1 MSVLLKKLKY
11 LFLEPRLED
20 QVAGEAIRFLYG
32 NMGLLIFS
40 SIFLPAVIAGVFWRL
55 VAPLPLLLWAIA
67 AASVPLMRLVL
78 QFVYKHLQPADR
90 EARRWG
96 AYFTLSN
103 LASGLVWSVAIF
115 IFDVPGSLTHQAFII
130 ITVLGM
136 TAGALTLT
144 SSWLPAFHALVL
156 PPLITLMFHML
167 GKGTSEWVALS
178 LMSILF
184 TGILLRVASTSY
196 RHFTEAVRL
205 RLENLDL
212 IEKLRNQKTRAEQ
225 ANQAK
230 TQFLASASHDLRQ
243 PVHSLALFA
252 EALRYEVN
260 SPKAQMLM
268 NNLSK
273 SIESIDELLS
283 SLLDISKL
291 DARVVKVN
299 EADIKLRPILQ
310 KISNEF
316 YKPEGQKNIHF
327 RVRDCDFAVH
337 SDPVLLTNII
347 RNLVS
352 NAFRYTRKGGILVA
366 CRKRRD
372 HVSIEVWDTGVGIP
386 KSEIQNIFNE
396 FYQLENPERDR
407 SKGLGLGL
415 AICRR
420 LCELLKH
427 TLTVQST
434 PGRGSVFKIQ
444 APLARTPFIGETSRR
459 TVLESGFGNHTV
471 LVVDDEKEILNAMRA
486 VLQSWQ
492 CQVLTAG
499 SSREALQLLAENPEL
514 KPRLIICDYRLR
526 DQETGTAVIDAI
538 RLALN
543 DAIPA
548 IIMTGDTAPERI
560 REAEASGHLLM
571 HKPIK
576 PSALYNAL
584 QNALTDAA

>member
-1 MSVLLKKLKY
+1 MPLFLKKLKY

-40 SIFLPAVIAGVFWRL
+40 SVFLPALIIGVFWRL
-55 VAPLPLLLWAIA
+55 IDPLPLLLWSIA
-67 AASVPLMRLVL
+67 AALVPLMRLVL
-78 QFVYKHLQPADR
+78 QFIYKHLKPTDR

-96 AYFTLSN
+96 AYCTVSN
-103 LASGLVWSVAIF
+103 LASGLVWSAGIF
-115 IFDVPGSLTHQAFII
+115 IFDVPDSLTHQAFII

-167 GKGTSEWVALS
+167 AKGTSEWIALS
-178 LMSILF
+178 LMSVLF

-260 SPKAQMLM
+260 SPKAQTLM

-352 NAFRYTRKGGILVA
+352 NAFRYTRTGGILVT

-372 HVSIEVWDTGVGIP
+372 HISIEVWDTGVGIP
-386 KSEIQNIFNE
+386 KNEIQNIFNE

-415 AICRR
+415 AICQR

-444 APLARTPFIGETSRR
+444 VPLARTQFIGETSRR
-459 TVLESGFGNHTV
+459 TILQSGFDNHTV

-499 SSREALQLLAENPEL
+499 SSREALQLLTENPEL
-514 KPRLIICDYRLR
+514 KPKLIICDYRLR

-538 RLALN
+538 RSALN

>member
-1 MSVLLKKLKY
+1 MALLKKLKH
-11 LFLEPRLED
+11 LFLEPDLED
-20 QVAGEAIRFLYG
+20 QVTGEAVRFLYG
-32 NMGLLIFS
+32 NMGLLAFS
-40 SIFLPAVIAGVFWRL
+40 SVLLPALIIGVFWKL
-55 VAPLPLLLWAIA
+55 VAPLPLLLWAM
-67 AASVPLMRLVL
+67 AASSVPVMRLVL
-78 QFVYKHLQPADR
+78 QFIYKHLQPPDR
-90 EARRWG
+90 EAPRWG
-96 AYFTLSN
+96 AYCTISN
-103 LASGLVWSVAIF
+103 LVSGLVWSAAIF
-115 IFDVPGSLTHQAFII
+115 VFHIPDSLTHQAFII

-156 PPLITLMFHML
+156 PPLITLMLHML
-167 GKGTSEWVALS
+167 GKGTPEWIALS
-178 LMSILF
+178 LMSVLF

-212 IEKLRNQKTRAEQ
+212 IEKLRNQKTKAEQ
-225 ANQAK
+225 ANQSK

-260 SPKAQMLM
+260 TPKAQMLM

-299 EADIKLRPILQ
+299 EADIRLRPILQ

-316 YKPEGQKNIHF
+316 YKPEGQTIHF
-327 RVRDCDFAVH
+327 RVRECNFAVH

-366 CRKRRD
+366 CRKRSN

-415 AICRR
+415 AICQR

-427 TLTVQST
+427 SLSVQST
-434 PGRGSVFKIQ
+434 PGRGSVFKIRV
-444 APLARTPFIGETSRR
+444 PLAKAEFVSETSRK
-459 TVLESGFGNHTV
+459 TTLASGFGNHTV

-492 CQVLTAG
+492 CHVITAG
-499 SSREALQLLAENPEL
+499 SAREALQLLTENPEL

-526 DQETGTAVIDAI
+526 DQETGTSVIDAI
-538 RLALN
+538 RSSLN
-543 DAIPA
+543 SAIPA

-584 QNALTDAA
+584 QTALTDAA